1 MQLSFP
7 TIPARLSHTLRC
19 RRGLAMVEFA
29 MSLPV
34 VLTLGLVGMETAN
47 LMLAHL
53 RISNIAML
61 TADNASRVRESID
74 EADVI
79 ELFTGALLAG
89 QSIDFPAN
97 GRIILY
103 SVEPHSNGTNQWIRW
118 QRCAGQLSVAPSYG
132 RPKDANNNA
141 ITNGTER
148 TRPSSEV
155 RSTLTAVGPP
165 GNQIKAHPGTAVMVA
180 EVVYNYQPL
189 VSEDFLGPIQIRYT
203 SAFNVRQRNDQVL
216 KNVGNVTARSCG
228 T

>member
-1 MQLSFP
+1 
-7 TIPARLSHTLRC
+7 
-19 RRGLAMVEFA
+19 

-61 TADNASRVRESID
+61 TADNASRVRDSID

-89 QSIDFPAN
+89 ESIDFAPN

-118 QRCAGQLSVAPSYG
+118 QRCAGQLSAAPSYG
-132 RPKDANNNA
+132 RPLDGSGRA
-141 ITNGTER
+141 ITDGTER
-148 TRPSSEV
+148 TRPSSEA
-155 RSTLTAVGPP
+155 RSTITAVGPP
-165 GNQIKAHPGTAVMVA
+165 GNQIAAQSGTAVMVA

-189 VSEDFLGPIQIRYT
+189 VTEKFLGPIQIRYT

-216 KNVGNVTARSCG
+216 KNVGSATPRSCG
-228 T
+228 A